1 MKWVNISE
9 SIYSCLLLH
18 SSEMTCIPLFRT
30 LTLTLALHD
39 VPDKYNLIQIYSHTT
54 THTDEG
60 IEQNYES
67 IDNKIKVT
75 PKKEF
80 VMLQGEDIH
89 SMLYTNIECSVCAG
103 RFGFVAKMK
112 EGKD

>member
-1 MKWVNISE
+1 MHTTFTNLNS
-9 SIYSCLLLH
+9 
-18 SSEMTCIPLFRT
+18 F
-30 LTLTLALHD
+30 TLALHD
-39 VPDKYNLIQIYSHTT
+39 APDKYNLIQIYSHTT

-67 IDNKIKVT
+67 IDNKIKET

-89 SMLYTNIECSVCAG
+89 SMLYTNIECPVCAG